1 MKIIMLIIQ
10 LFNNEQLFYDIYPF
24 VYLIIDFFI
33 VNGYNLY
40 KCALMNFG
48 SIKALAHSIQ

>member
-1 MKIIMLIIQ
+1 MKIIIPINQ

-24 VYLIIDFFI
+24 VFLIIDFYLL
-33 VNGYNLY
+33 NGYNLY

-48 SIKALAHSIQ
+48 SVNTLAHSIQ